1 MKNNVLQKEIFG
13 VFYKDGTKWTGPYT
27 TYAVLNK
34 NSMKQVCKIVGEA
47 LHKKTKVMKS
57 NLNWKECK

>member
-1 MKNNVLQKEIFG
+1 
-13 VFYKDGTKWTGPYT
+13 
-27 TYAVLNK
+27 
-34 NSMKQVCKIVGEA
+34 MKQVCKIVGEA